1 MRERGTTILDWLD
14 ALVPGSFPG
23 RPASWR
29 VIQTHISVV
38 IVTPTHAFKLK
49 KPVRLPILDYTTVGL
64 RLHQCSEEVRL
75 NRRLCPK
82 VYEGTCAVL
91 ARPDG
96 KVVFDWLGW
105 AAASDPEFA
114 DGTEHVVDH
123 AVVMQVLPADR
134 MLDVLLEHGAVT
146 AADLAAVGAQLAH
159 FHATCRSDDEVRRAG
174 SPSRLA
180 ELAAANFREL
190 RAMEGHGMPP
200 DLLDA
205 LAQRT
210 GRDFQAMLPLMV
222 QRMAAGRV
230 RECHGDVHA
239 RNVCMTTP
247 PAIYDCIEFS
257 LALRAMD
264 TAAETAFLAMDL
276 RYRGSP
282 HLVGPFL
289 EAHAETSGDR
299 EQFALMPVLV
309 AYRAMV
315 RAKVALLAA
324 ADPGIGASDR
334 SSARRSALRHLH
346 LAAAAAVE
354 GTGRTWLVLCGPPAS
369 GKSSLAAELA
379 ERTGWTHLATDVVR
393 KQLAGLAGTARGGA
407 EHYTEDFTRK
417 TYGEL
422 LARAA
427 LATSTVVLLDG
438 NFPTVALRAMAAAA
452 ARPCGATVV
461 VLHVDV
467 DEATALHRA
476 TERAARGAS
485 VSDADAAVTARRRAQ
500 FVRPARDEGLEVL
513 DLDGAQPATALADHV
528 LAQLLRAG
536 TFQPPQ

>member
-1 MRERGTTILDWLD
+1 MRDRGTTILDWLD
-14 ALVPGSFPG
+14 ALVPASFPG
-23 RPASWR
+23 RPAAWR

-38 IVTPTHAFKLK
+38 ILTPTHAFKLK
-49 KPVRLPILDYTTVGL
+49 KPVRLPILDYSTVGL
-64 RLHQCSEEVRL
+64 RLHQCTEEVRL
-75 NRRLCPK
+75 NRRLCPQ

-96 KVVFDWLGW
+96 KVVFDWQGW

-134 MLDVLLEHGAVT
+134 MLDVLLEHGAVS
-146 AADLAAVGAQLAH
+146 AADLAAVGTRLAH
-159 FHATCRSDDEVRRAG
+159 FHATCRNDDEVRRAG

-190 RAMEGHGMPP
+190 QAMEGHGMPVE
-200 DLLDA
+200 LLEA

-222 QRMAAGRV
+222 RRMAEGRV

-276 RYRGSP
+276 RHRGSP
-282 HLVGPFL
+282 HLVAPFL
-289 EAHAETSGDR
+289 EAHAAVSGDR
-299 EQFALMPVLV
+299 GQFALMPVLV

-324 ADPGIGASDR
+324 ADAGIGASDR

-346 LAAAAAVE
+346 LAAAAAIE
-354 GTGRTWLVLCGPPAS
+354 GGTRTWLVMCGPPAS
-369 GKSSLAAELA
+369 GKSTLAAELA
-379 ERTGWTHLATDVVR
+379 ERSGWTHLATDVVR
-393 KQLAGLAGTARGGA
+393 KELAGLHGTERGSA
-407 EHYTEDFTRK
+407 EHYTSAFTER

-422 LARAA
+422 LARATA
-427 LATSTVVLLDG
+427 AEGTVVLLDG

-452 ARPCGATVV
+452 ARRCGATLV
-461 VLHVDV
+461 VLHVGV
-467 DEATALHRA
+467 DEATALQ
-476 TERAARGAS
+476 RAAARAAGGAS

-500 FVRPARDEGLEVL
+500 FVRPTAGEGNEIVE
-513 DLDGAQPATALADHV
+513 LDGAQHTTVLADHV

>member
-1 MRERGTTILDWLD
+1 MRDRGTTILDWLD

-23 RPASWR
+23 SPASWH

-38 IVTPTHAFKLK
+38 ILTPTHAYKLK
-49 KPVRLPILDYTTVGL
+49 KPVRLPILDYTTVGI
-64 RLHQCSEEVRL
+64 RLHHCTEEVRL
-75 NRRLCPK
+75 NRRLCPQ

-96 KVVFDWLGW
+96 RVVFDWQGW
-105 AAASDPEFA
+105 ASASDPEFA

-123 AVVMQVLPADR
+123 AVVMQLLPADR

-146 AADLAAVGAQLAH
+146 AADMEAVGTRLAH
-159 FHATCRSDDEVRRAG
+159 FHAECRGDDEVRREG

-180 ELAAANFREL
+180 GFAAANFREL
-190 RAMEGHGMPP
+190 VAMEGHGLPM

-205 LAQRT
+205 LAERT
-210 GRDFQAMLPLMV
+210 ARDFQAMLPVMV
-222 QRMAAGRV
+222 NRMAAGRV

-239 RNVCMTTP
+239 RNVCMTDP
-247 PAIYDCIEFS
+247 VAIYDCIEFS

-264 TAAETAFLAMDL
+264 TAAETAFLVMDL
-276 RYRGSP
+276 RYRGAP
-282 HLVGPFL
+282 HLVQPFL
-289 EAHAETSGDR
+289 EAHATVSGDHG
-299 EQFALMPVLV
+299 QVALMPVLV

-324 ADPGIGASDR
+324 ADAGIGASDR

-354 GTGRTWLVLCGPPAS
+354 GGARTWLVLCGPPAS
-369 GKSSLAAELA
+369 GKSSLATELA
-379 ERTGWTHLATDVVR
+379 ERTGWHHLATDLVR
-393 KQLAGLAGTARGGA
+393 KELAGLGATERGTA
-407 EHYTEDFTRK
+407 EHYTSTFTER

-427 LATSTVVLLDG
+427 AKPGRYLLLDG
-438 NFPTVALRAMAAAA
+438 NFPTPGMRAEAAAA
-452 ARPCGATVV
+452 ARRCGASVL

-467 DEATALHRA
+467 DEATALQRA
-476 TERAARGAS
+476 SARAAAGTS
-485 VSDADAAVTARRRAQ
+485 VSDADAAVTARRRAG
-500 FVRPARDEGLEVL
+500 FAPPNATEGMPVL
-513 DLDGAQPATALADHV
+513 ALDGRMTPTLLADRV
-528 LAQLLRAG
+528 LAHLLREGSFQLL
-536 TFQPPQ
+536 Q